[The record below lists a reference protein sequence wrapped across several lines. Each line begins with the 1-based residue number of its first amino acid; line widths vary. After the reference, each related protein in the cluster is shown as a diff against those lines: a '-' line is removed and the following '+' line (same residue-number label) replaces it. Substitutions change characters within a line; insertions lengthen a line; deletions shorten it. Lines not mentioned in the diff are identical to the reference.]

1 MLKVLICLASVCR
14 AVKTVLI
21 TKPEKHSHCSQ
32 PLNQRALP
40 WCELQCFSA
49 PDTVLQFTS
58 MYIIICMM
66 LLSLIQVNE
75 SALSC
80 FPDLRRQMF
89 RRGLISNVIW
99 NVISNCLSQM
109 ISRFDLRLSLSF
121 WQNWKLLS
129 SVFAF
134 LYAGTPPRTRPLIS
148 ALKVRVT
155 PAWDYKWPRSSTELV
170 CWNANFSFLSNSAN
184 LCEAQAIIFQEGNS
198 PRLVIISSQNA
209 VLTPGGLPRAWT
221 PPCTLPVVIVMD
233 SYHL

>member
-32 PLNQRALP
+32 P
-40 WCELQCFSA
+40 WCELQCFSP

-58 MYIIICMM
+58 TYIIICMM

-89 RRGLISNVIW
+89 RWGLISNVIW

-129 SVFAF
+129 PVFAF

-170 CWNANFSFLSNSAN
+170 CSNANFSSLSNSAN
-184 LCEAQAIIFQEGNS
+184 LCAGYYIYAKR
-198 PRLVIISSQNA
+198 RLLYFRKGI
-209 VLTPGGLPRAWT
+209 LHGWW
-221 PPCTLPVVIVMD
+221 
-233 SYHL
+233 